1 MIHRAARI
9 GFLGSIAAVGGVV
22 AACGGPSPT
31 GPGVSATSNP
41 ALVTLDLRDG
51 SGNHVGT
58 CSGTLIS
65 PSSVLTSGHCLVAAQ
80 GAVVTK
86 ADGQTAYGA
95 SVWHT
100 WADFESPYS
109 HPEHSDVG
117 VILLDREMFVS
128 SYPAIARSLAAD
140 GAMLSRVRRADATSI
155 DPTNFEQVTAPVHF
169 GTGVGFPLAYTTDA
183 ANFEGA
189 TDTGGPLLDPDSN
202 TIYGV
207 VSSRGT
213 STGTIYVSRVEY
225 LVDWVQTIAQCSP
238 PPAQAQCHPKP
249 PCDGGGSS
257 SSGGSNSSGSGG
269 GSNSSGSG
277 GESSSGSGCGSGGWS
292 SSGGGSGGSGS
303 GSGGWS
309 SGGGGGDDGGTCNP
323 PPPPPPP
330 PPPGDMDSGC
340 SSSGSGSGTASSGG
354 SGGDNGSSSSSGSQ
368 RSGSSSGYRMPEP
381 GGFGPPLVPD
391 GPGCIDA
398 TCGGCGNDPLC
409 QDGLQDYGNCGC
421 TPPPDAGTNGTSQ

>member
-9 GFLGSIAAVGGVV
+9 GILGSIAAVGGVV

-31 GPGVSATSNP
+31 GPGVSSTSNP
-41 ALVTLDLRDG
+41 ALVTLDLRDS

-58 CSGTLIS
+58 CTGTLIS
-65 PSSVLTSGHCLVAAQ
+65 PSSVLTSGHCLVSAQ

-86 ADGQTAYGA
+86 SDGQTAYGA
-95 SVWHT
+95 SIWHT

-117 VILLDREMFVS
+117 VILLDREMFIS
-128 SYPAIARSLAAD
+128 SYPAVARSLAED
-140 GAMLSRVRRADATSI
+140 GTTLSRVRRSNPSST
-155 DPTNFEQVTAPVHF
+155 DPTSFEQVTAPVHF

-183 ANFEGA
+183 ANFEGGV
-189 TDTGGPLLDPDSN
+189 DTGGPLIDPSTN

-207 VSSRGT
+207 VSSRGL

-225 LVDWVQTIAQCSP
+225 LADWVQAIASCSP

-257 SSGGSNSSGSGG
+257 SGSGGSSGGSNGSGSGG
-269 GSNSSGSG
+269 SSSGSG
-277 GESSSGSGCGSGGWS
+277 GESSSGSGGSSGGWS
-292 SSGGGSGGSGS
+292 SSGGSGGSGS
-303 GSGGWS
+303 GSGGWSS

-330 PPPGDMDSGC
+330 PPPGGMDSGC
-340 SSSGSGSGTASSGG
+340 SSGGSGGGTASSSG
-354 SGGDNGSSSSSGSQ
+354 SGGDNGSSSSSGSD
-368 RSGSSSGYRMPEP
+368 RNGW
-381 GGFGPPLVPD
+381 
-391 GPGCIDA
+391 
-398 TCGGCGNDPLC
+398 DPLESTC
-409 QDGLQDYGNCGC
+409 RHASL
-421 TPPPDAGTNGTSQ
+421 SIL